1 MTDPSSRNTTG
12 QQAEVHDRQIR
23 DMFAGIAGVYDRMN
37 GLLSLGLDARWRER
51 LVRAIDPD
59 ARDVL
64 DACTGT
70 GELVLTAARMGRGER
85 HVASDF
91 CVPML
96 EAGVADN
103 GLARTARVLAAD
115 TQRLPFAD
123 ASFDAVMVAFGLRN
137 LGSLEQGLA
146 DIARVLRP
154 GGQLLVLEFFRVR
167 RAWMEAPVSFYLSRV
182 VPLLG
187 RIVGG
192 APDAYTYLPTSMG
205 RFVTV
210 AEFRDRLAAAG
221 FEPEALVRS
230 QTFGIAH
237 LVVARRASEP
247 GGPAGGPAVGPTG
260 GPAGGPTDGPASR

>member
-1 MTDPSSRNTTG
+1 MSESQTTGEGHVAGEAAAGASGGTRPANTTG
-12 QQAEVHDRQIR
+12 QRADVHDRQIR

-37 GLLSLGLDARWRER
+37 GLLSLGLDASWRDR
-51 LVRAIDPD
+51 LADAIDP
-59 ARDVL
+59 AAEDVL

-70 GELVLTAARMGRGER
+70 GELILTAARRGRGTR

-96 EAGVADN
+96 AAGIADN
-103 GLARTARVLAAD
+103 GLGRTARVLAAD
-115 TQRLPFAD
+115 TQELPFAD
-123 ASFDAVMVAFGLRN
+123 ASFDAVMVGFGLRN
-137 LGSLEQGLA
+137 LGDLQKGLD

-167 RAWMEAPVSFYLSRV
+167 RAWMQAPIDLYLTKV

-192 APDAYTYLPTSMG
+192 ASDAYSYLPRSMG

-210 AEFRDRLAAAG
+210 AEFCAALERAG
-221 FEPEALVRS
+221 FEAHVEVRAQS
-230 QTFGIAH
+230 FGIAH
-237 LVVARRASEP
+237 LVVARKA
-247 GGPAGGPAVGPTG
+247 
-260 GPAGGPTDGPASR
+260 

>member
-1 MTDPSSRNTTG
+1 MSETSRADSRVEPAPNTTG
-12 QQAEVHDRQIR
+12 QRADVHDRQIR

-37 GLLSLGLDARWRER
+37 GVLSLGLDARWRER
-51 LVRAIDPD
+51 LVRRIDPG

-96 EAGVADN
+96 TAGIADN
-103 GLARTARVLAAD
+103 GLGRAAEVLAAD

-137 LGSLEQGLA
+137 LGSLDQGLS

-167 RAWMEAPVSFYLSRV
+167 RAWMEAPVSFYLGRV

-187 RIVGG
+187 RVIGG
-192 APDAYTYLPTSMG
+192 APEAYAYLPSSMG

-210 AEFRDRLAAAG
+210 AEFRKRLEAAG
-221 FEPEALVRS
+221 FETDVLVHA

-237 LVVARRASEP
+237 LVVARKR
-247 GGPAGGPAVGPTG
+247 
-260 GPAGGPTDGPASR
+260 

>member
-1 MTDPSSRNTTG
+1 MTDHTPHNTTG
-12 QQAEVHDRQIR
+12 QRAEVHDRQIR

-51 LVRAIDPD
+51 LVRSIDAD
-59 ARDVL
+59 AHDVL

-70 GELVLTAARMGRGER
+70 GELALTAARMGRGER

-96 EAGVADN
+96 EAGVAN
-103 GLARTARVLAAD
+103 NRLARTARVLAAD

-123 ASFDAVMVAFGLRN
+123 GSFDAVMVAFGLRN
-137 LGSLEQGLA
+137 LGSLDQGLA

-182 VPLLG
+182 VPALG

-192 APDAYTYLPTSMG
+192 APEAYAYLPSSMG
-205 RFVTV
+205 RFVTI
-210 AEFRDRLAAAG
+210 AEFRRRLSAAG
-221 FEPEALVRS
+221 FGSEPLVRP

-237 LVVARRASEP
+237 LVVARKA
-247 GGPAGGPAVGPTG
+247 
-260 GPAGGPTDGPASR
+260 